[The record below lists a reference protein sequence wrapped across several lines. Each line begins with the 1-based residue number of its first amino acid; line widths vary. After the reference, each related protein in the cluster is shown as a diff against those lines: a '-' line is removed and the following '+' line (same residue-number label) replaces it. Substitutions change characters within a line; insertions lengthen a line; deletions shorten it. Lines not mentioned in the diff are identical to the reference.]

1 MTFYPLQTEPPWVF
15 CMMAQTRLFN
25 DREAYMAIK
34 AIAMDIDGTLTN
46 DQKVISPRTCEKL
59 LAAQES
65 GIKLILA
72 SGRPAW
78 GLHALAQ
85 ELDLQNHDGLLVA
98 FNGAH
103 VVDAQTDEVLF
114 DQAMPADELHR
125 LIDHLRNFDVIPM
138 ISLGRDLHVEDSY
151 HCMIT
156 LPDGLRKNIVK
167 YERDACDLKIR
178 EVESLHEV
186 VDTYPVD
193 KLLTA
198 GDPTYLQAHYE
209 EMYAPFTQTLSGMF
223 TADWYFEYTAP
234 GIDKARALEGAL
246 PKLGIDA
253 SEVVSFGDGQN
264 DKSMIEWA
272 GTGVAMGNAVDEVK
286 AVAQMVTADNNEDG
300 IAVALD
306 KLLG

>member
-1 MTFYPLQTEPPWVF
+1 
-15 CMMAQTRLFN
+15 
-25 DREAYMAIK
+25 MAIK

-46 DQKVISPRTCEKL
+46 DQKVISPRTREKL
-59 LAAQES
+59 LATQES

-156 LPDGLRKNIVK
+156 LPDGLQKNIVK

-209 EMYAPFTQTLSGMF
+209 EM
-223 TADWYFEYTAP
+223 
-234 GIDKARALEGAL
+234 
-246 PKLGIDA
+246 
-253 SEVVSFGDGQN
+253 
-264 DKSMIEWA
+264 
-272 GTGVAMGNAVDEVK
+272 
-286 AVAQMVTADNNEDG
+286 
-300 IAVALD
+300 
-306 KLLG
+306 

>member
-1 MTFYPLQTEPPWVF
+1 
-15 CMMAQTRLFN
+15 
-25 DREAYMAIK
+25 MAIK

-46 DQKVISPRTCEKL
+46 DQKVISPRTREKL

-114 DQAMPADELHR
+114 DQAMPVDELHR
-125 LIDHLRNFDVIPM
+125 LLDHLRNFDVIPI

-151 HCMIT
+151 RCMIT
-156 LPDGLRKNIVK
+156 LPDGSQKNIVK

-186 VDTYPVD
+186 ADAYPVD

-198 GDPTYLQAHYE
+198 GDPAYLQAHYE
-209 EMYAPFTQTLSGMF
+209 EMYAPFTETLQ
-223 TADWYFEYTAP
+223 
-234 GIDKARALEGAL
+234 GAL

-286 AVAQMVTADNNEDG
+286 AVAQMVTANNNEDG

>member
-1 MTFYPLQTEPPWVF
+1 
-15 CMMAQTRLFN
+15 
-25 DREAYMAIK
+25 MAIK

-46 DQKVISPRTCEKL
+46 DQKVISPRTREKL

-138 ISLGRDLHVEDSY
+138 ISLGRNLHVEDSY

-156 LPDGLRKNIVK
+156 LPDGSQKNIVK

-178 EVESLHEV
+178 EVESCMRSLMLIPW
-186 VDTYPVD
+186 T
-193 KLLTA
+193 
-198 GDPTYLQAHYE
+198 
-209 EMYAPFTQTLSGMF
+209 SC
-223 TADWYFEYTAP
+223 
-234 GIDKARALEGAL
+234 
-246 PKLGIDA
+246 
-253 SEVVSFGDGQN
+253 
-264 DKSMIEWA
+264 
-272 GTGVAMGNAVDEVK
+272 
-286 AVAQMVTADNNEDG
+286 
-300 IAVALD
+300 
-306 KLLG
+306 

>member
-1 MTFYPLQTEPPWVF
+1 
-15 CMMAQTRLFN
+15 
-25 DREAYMAIK
+25 MAIK

-46 DQKVISPRTCEKL
+46 DQKVISPRTREKL

-156 LPDGLRKNIVK
+156 LPDGSQKNIVK

-186 VDTYPVD
+186 VDAYPVD

-198 GDPTYLQAHYE
+198 GDPAYLQAHYE
-209 EMYAPFTQTLSGMF
+209 EMYAPLPRRFRACLRLTGTLSTRRPVSTRPARLRAPCPSSASMPAMSYRLA
-223 TADWYFEYTAP
+223 TARTTSP
-234 GIDKARALEGAL
+234 
-246 PKLGIDA
+246 
-253 SEVVSFGDGQN
+253 
-264 DKSMIEWA
+264 
-272 GTGVAMGNAVDEVK
+272 
-286 AVAQMVTADNNEDG
+286 
-300 IAVALD
+300 
-306 KLLG
+306 

>member
-1 MTFYPLQTEPPWVF
+1 
-15 CMMAQTRLFN
+15 
-25 DREAYMAIK
+25 MAIK

-46 DQKVISPRTCEKL
+46 DQKVISPRTREKL

-138 ISLGRDLHVEDSY
+138 ISLGRDLHVVDSY
-151 HCMIT
+151 RCMIT

-167 YERDACDLKIR
+167 YDSRGR
-178 EVESLHEV
+178 E
-186 VDTYPVD
+186 P
-193 KLLTA
+193 A
-198 GDPTYLQAHYE
+198 
-209 EMYAPFTQTLSGMF
+209 
-223 TADWYFEYTAP
+223 
-234 GIDKARALEGAL
+234 
-246 PKLGIDA
+246 
-253 SEVVSFGDGQN
+253 
-264 DKSMIEWA
+264 
-272 GTGVAMGNAVDEVK
+272 
-286 AVAQMVTADNNEDG
+286 
-300 IAVALD
+300 
-306 KLLG
+306 

>member
-1 MTFYPLQTEPPWVF
+1 M
-15 CMMAQTRLFN
+15 
-25 DREAYMAIK
+25 
-34 AIAMDIDGTLTN
+34 
-46 DQKVISPRTCEKL
+46 
-59 LAAQES
+59 
-65 GIKLILA
+65 A

-156 LPDGLRKNIVK
+156 LPDGSQKNIVK

-186 VDTYPVD
+186 ADAYPVD

-198 GDPTYLQAHYE
+198 GDPAYLQAHYE
-209 EMYAPFTQTLSGMF
+209 EMYAPFKQTLSGMF
-223 TADWYFEYTAP
+223 TADWYFEYTRP
-234 GIDKARALEGAL
+234 VSTSLRARGCPAQARHRC
-246 PKLGIDA
+246 

-286 AVAQMVTADNNEDG
+286 AVAQMVTANNNEDG